1 MRNER
6 MARALR
12 LVILALS
19 VASLAAPVASAG
31 DRPFQGHASGAIV
44 ALPDPS
50 ADAPGVIQYTGQA
63 THLGRFTRT
72 EYFFLDETGRV
83 FGWMVYTAADGD
95 QLRLDFDGRFVSP
108 TTAVGTYEFAGGT
121 GRFRDAS
128 GTADFE
134 AVLGD
139 QGHVEVVFDGSIR
152 Y

>member
-1 MRNER
+1 MTRP
-6 MARALR
+6 LR
-12 LVILALS
+12 LVVLALS
-19 VASLAAPVASAG
+19 VASVAAPVAGAG
-31 DRPFQGHASGAIV
+31 DRPFKGHASGTIL

-50 ADAPGVIQYTGQA
+50 ADAPGIVEYTGQA
-63 THLGRFTRT
+63 THLGRFIRT
-72 EYFFLDETGRV
+72 EYFLLDESGGV
-83 FGWMVYTAADGD
+83 FGWMVFTAADGD
-95 QLRLDFDGRFVSP
+95 QLRLDFDGQFISP
-108 TTAVGTYEFAGGT
+108 TTAVGTYEFACGT

>member
-1 MRNER
+1 MTRP
-6 MARALR
+6 LR
-12 LVILALS
+12 LVVLALS
-19 VASLAAPVASAG
+19 VASVAAPVAGAG
-31 DRPFQGHASGAIV
+31 DRPFKGHAAGTIL

-50 ADAPGVIQYTGQA
+50 TGAPGVVEYSGQA

-95 QLRLDFDGRFVSP
+95 QLRLDFEGQFISP
-108 TTAVGTYEFAGGT
+108 TTAVGTYEFAGGS
-121 GRFRDAS
+121 GRFRDAT